1 MAIERRFIEEN
12 IKNAS
17 IDEYLAKTL
26 ERAGYGGV
34 DIKRSPLGT
43 RVIVQVETPGVV
55 IGRKG
60 KAIRKLT
67 TDLETEFNLEKPQ
80 IEVENLPKP
89 EFNANVMANLLASD
103 LEKGIH
109 FRRAAYFLLR
119 KIMNSGAKGV
129 EIIISGKLTGER
141 SRSVRFYQGYIK
153 KSGNPALE
161 NVSTGYASAK
171 RKLGVIGI
179 RVKIM
184 PEDIS
189 LPDEVIIKSDVF
201 APAAPAE
208 PEAPAEEVEIAEEIV
223 EEELPLEEESVE
235 EAPSE
240 EAPAEEAE
248 ESPEEEEPL
257 DDAEAAPEAAEEAAP
272 VEQEATTTEEVDQ
285 EPEPSQESS
294 QESPEE
300 SPKEGE

>member
-67 TDLETEFNLEKPQ
+67 TDLEQEFNLEKPQ
-80 IEVENLPKP
+80 IEVENLPRP

-119 KIMNSGAKGV
+119 KIMYSGAKGV

-161 NVSTGYASAK
+161 SVSTGYATSK
-171 RKLGVIGI
+171 RKLGAIGV

-184 PEDIS
+184 PDDIS
-189 LPDEVIIKSDVF
+189 LPDEVIIKEGVF
-201 APAAPAE
+201 DHVTPAPAE
-208 PEAPAEEVEIAEEIV
+208 QPLAEEVEMAEEIV
-223 EEELPLEEESVE
+223 EEELPLDDESVE
-235 EAPSE
+235 EAPVE
-240 EAPAEEAE
+240 EKAEEEPLPDAEEPEEDQGTDE
-248 ESPEEEEPL
+248 ESPE
-257 DDAEAAPEAAEEAAP
+257 
-272 VEQEATTTEEVDQ
+272 
-285 EPEPSQESS
+285 S
-294 QESPEE
+294 SPEE
-300 SPKEGE
+300 PEEPAKEDA

>member
-80 IEVENLPKP
+80 IEVENLPRP

-161 NVSTGYASAK
+161 SVSTGYASAK

-184 PEDIS
+184 PDDIS
-189 LPDEVIIKSDVF
+189 LPDEVIIKNDVF

-208 PEAPAEEVEIAEEIV
+208 AEAPAEEVEIAEEIV

-235 EAPSE
+235 EAPVE
-240 EAPAEEAE
+240 PAAE
-248 ESPEEEEPL
+248 ESAVDSAEVEEPL
-257 DDAEAAPEAAEEAAP
+257 DDAESAPEAVEEAAP
-272 VEQEATTTEEVDQ
+272 VEQEATTAEADQ

-294 QESPEE
+294 QEP
-300 SPKEGE
+300 PKEGE

>member
-34 DIKRSPLGT
+34 EIKRSPLGT

-67 TDLETEFNLEKPQ
+67 SDLETEFKIEKPQ
-80 IEVENLPKP
+80 IEVENLPNP
-89 EFNANVMANLLASD
+89 QFNANVMANILASD

-109 FRRAAYFLLR
+109 FRRASYFLLR

-153 KSGNPALE
+153 KSGTPAIDC
-161 NVSTGYASAK
+161 VSTGHATAN
-171 RKLGVIGI
+171 RKLGTIGV

-184 PEDIS
+184 PEDVS
-189 LPDEVIIKSDVF
+189 LPDGVTIKDILIES
-201 APAAPAE
+201 APQ
-208 PEAPAEEVEIAEEIV
+208 EEVAHV
-223 EEELPLEEESVE
+223 EEKV
-235 EAPSE
+235 
-240 EAPAEEAE
+240 
-248 ESPEEEEPL
+248 
-257 DDAEAAPEAAEEAAP
+257 
-272 VEQEATTTEEVDQ
+272 AT
-285 EPEPSQESS
+285 
-294 QESPEE
+294 
-300 SPKEGE
+300 

>member
-12 IKNAS
+12 IKNAT
-17 IDEYLAKTL
+17 IDEYLGKTL

-43 RVIVQVETPGVV
+43 RVVVHVETPGVV

-67 TDLETEFNLEKPQ
+67 TDLEQMFDLEKPQ
-80 IEVENLPKP
+80 IEVENLPNP
-89 EFNANVMANLLASD
+89 QFNANVMANLLASD

-119 KIMNSGAKGV
+119 KIMNNGAKGV

-161 NVSTGYASAK
+161 NVSTGYARAK
-171 RKLGVIGI
+171 RKLGVIGV

-184 PEDIS
+184 PDNIS
-189 LPDEVIIKSDVF
+189 LPDNIIIKDIVIEK
-201 APAAPAE
+201 PQ
-208 PEAPAEEVEIAEEIV
+208 VV
-223 EEELPLEEESVE
+223 EEEEVLESEEIIEEEIPLEEESVE
-235 EAPSE
+235 EAPAEEPAPVEENAPENEAPLEEAE
-240 EAPAEEAE
+240 EAPAEETK
-248 ESPEEEEPL
+248 
-257 DDAEAAPEAAEEAAP
+257 EEA
-272 VEQEATTTEEVDQ
+272 
-285 EPEPSQESS
+285 
-294 QESPEE
+294 
-300 SPKEGE
+300 

>member
-17 IDEYLAKTL
+17 IDEYLAKSL

-34 DIKRSPLGT
+34 EIKRSPLGT
-43 RVIVQVETPGVV
+43 RVIVQVETPGIV

-60 KAIRKLT
+60 RSIRKLT
-67 TDLETEFNLEKPQ
+67 TDLETAFGLEKPQ
-80 IEVENLPKP
+80 VEVENLPKP
-89 EFNANVMANLLASD
+89 EFNANVMANMLAAD
-103 LEKGIH
+103 LEKGLH

-161 NVSTGYASAK
+161 NVSTGYATAK
-171 RKLGVIGI
+171 RKLGAIGI

-184 PEDIS
+184 PENIV
-189 LPDEVIIKSDVF
+189 LPDEIVIKDIHIEPT
-201 APAAPAE
+201 APAQK
-208 PEAPAEEVEIAEEIV
+208 EIV
-223 EEELPLEEESVE
+223 EVAAEIIEEELPLDEEFVE
-235 EAPSE
+235 PAPDTSE
-240 EAPAEEAE
+240 LDEGK
-248 ESPEEEEPL
+248 EEPL
-257 DDAEAAPEAAEEAAP
+257 EDAEAAVEEA
-272 VEQEATTTEEVDQ
+272 VEEA
-285 EPEPSQESS
+285 
-294 QESPEE
+294 
-300 SPKEGE
+300 

>member
-17 IDEYLAKTL
+17 IDEYLAKNL

-80 IEVENLPKP
+80 IEVENLPRP

-119 KIMNSGAKGV
+119 KIMNSGAMGV

-189 LPDEVIIKSDVF
+189 LPDKVIIKKDVF

-208 PEAPAEEVEIAEEIV
+208 AEVPAEEVEIAEEIV

-235 EAPSE
+235 EAPE
-240 EAPAEEAE
+240 EPAEELT
-248 ESPEEEEPL
+248 EEELPL

-272 VEQEATTTEEVDQ
+272 VEQEATTEEADQ
-285 EPEPSQESS
+285 APEPSQESAP
-294 QESPEE
+294 ESSEEPE
-300 SPKEGE
+300 KEGE